1 MKVLVTGVNGQLGYD
16 VIRHLNARGI
26 ENRGVD
32 IADFDLTDEAA
43 VLRYV
48 EEYRPTC
55 IVHCAAYTAVDKAES
70 EKQKCYTVNV
80 EGTRNIAHAAMAVN
94 AEMMYISTDYVF
106 DGTSKETPWE
116 VNDPKNPLSVYGKT
130 KYQGELEVQSLLD
143 RYYILRICWVF
154 GKNGNNF
161 IKTMLRLS
169 ETKDEISVVDDQ
181 FGAPTYTYDVARL
194 ICDIIESGKYGV
206 YQASNEGDISWYDFA
221 VEIFRQA
228 GKQMKV
234 NPVSTEEYAQL
245 AHPAA
250 ARPKNS
256 RMSKKAL
263 DDAGLQRLPDYKDAL
278 ARYLKE
284 L

>member
-32 IADFDLTDEAA
+32 IADFDLTDETA

-194 ICDIIESGKYGV
+194 ICDIIESGKYGA

>member
-32 IADFDLTDEAA
+32 IADFDLTDETA

-256 RMSKKAL
+256 RMSKKRWMMPVCSVYRIIKTL
-263 DDAGLQRLPDYKDAL
+263 WPGT
-278 ARYLKE
+278 
-284 L
+284 